1 MPPRCA
7 VPSPTAALRPL
18 PTCQD
23 GIWITDAMLVRAIE
37 RYQRVSTTSCRH
49 LSSLP
54 GPIESRRRLGKR
66 HMTAIMPGSH
76 TSPAPWAID
85 IPWQVGEWKWEAPTA
100 PNERNRKT
108 KKPGMPRIL
117 DRLIGW
123 LEDLDEETT
132 LTQSP
137 SAAESAP
144 PTRLQ
149 ETIVTIQQQI
159 KDMGSIEKTKPVIE
173 LCQELEKD
181 VEAII
186 QLHMATSQDL
196 LLAFDLINS
205 DLRTVLHNEA
215 YWDRVTASIGKTI
228 VDTILKNQ
236 AGARPDAYGTRFW
249 FSFIEKI
256 CRLTP
261 QRETFNLFAS
271 CMNALPKAHFDLL
284 SHEDFFNMTRCFI
297 VHQASKSTARPAAV
311 LEFSKAFKR
320 LTPEHTKCL
329 LESLVTLLQ
338 SLPEGE
344 IETRFHVAALVAHNG
359 QVSTNEFLQILSQIR
374 QDGCWSTEQVFSFM
388 RGRLWASKCIA
399 PKHIAPF
406 MRQTA
411 DSQGWVSL
419 VLHAFR
425 APEHLRSTILKEL
438 CYLSSQLNCFE
449 TLVQALASELP
460 HRSSVFRDLAI
471 ACEDHRLAIKLWVA
485 LSNGQRGVKNTG
497 SWNWTAWSSYLE
509 CMIKDPS
516 VDQGLIWKIIATD
529 QTPAKNQHQNES
541 VGGIKSKTQLLE
553 MMSKWY
559 LEAPHLNDRQ
569 ALRRVQNCINHYGRI
584 SPTISA
590 VAISNL
596 VQVVLR
602 DLERGCFGRTTRLDY
617 VVSLIHKHL
626 GKTEAEAALTQI
638 RGWRWTIQNHNGPS
652 SNLDSEKKALRHDL
666 EVGSTRPQGEPSGEA
681 QHHGLALE
689 EDAFAQMKQ
698 LRRDSV

>member
-1 MPPRCA
+1 
-7 VPSPTAALRPL
+7 
-18 PTCQD
+18 
-23 GIWITDAMLVRAIE
+23 
-37 RYQRVSTTSCRH
+37 
-49 LSSLP
+49 
-54 GPIESRRRLGKR
+54 
-66 HMTAIMPGSH
+66 MTAIMPGSH

-85 IPWQVGEWKWEAPTA
+85 IPWQFGEWKWEAPTA
-100 PNERNRKT
+100 PNDRNRKT

-123 LEDLDEETT
+123 LEDLDEDAT
-132 LTQSP
+132 LVKSP
-137 SAAESAP
+137 TAAESAP

-149 ETIVTIQQQI
+149 ETIITIQQQI
-159 KDMGSIEKTKPVIE
+159 KAMGFIEKTKPVIE
-173 LCQELEKD
+173 LCQELEND

-186 QLHMATSQDL
+186 RLHMATSQDL

-205 DLRTVLHNEA
+205 DLRAVLHNEA

-236 AGARPDAYGTRFW
+236 AGSRPDAYGTAFW

-297 VHQASKSTARPAAV
+297 VHQASKSTARPAAI

-329 LESLVTLLQ
+329 LENLITFLQ

-344 IETRFHVAALVAHNG
+344 TETRFHVAALVAHNS
-359 QVSTNEFLQILSQIR
+359 QVSTSEFLEILSQIR
-374 QDGCWSTEQVFSFM
+374 QDRCWSTEQVFSFL

-411 DSQGWVSL
+411 DSQGWTSL

-425 APEHLRSTILKEL
+425 APEHSRTIIMKEL
-438 CYLSSQLNCFE
+438 CHLSSQLNCFE
-449 TLVQALASELP
+449 TLAQALASELP
-460 HRSSVFRDLAI
+460 HRPSVFRDLAV
-471 ACEDHRLAIKLWVA
+471 ACEDHQLAIKLWVA
-485 LSNGQRGVKNTG
+485 LNNVQRGVKNTG
-497 SWNWTAWSSYLE
+497 SWNWTAWGSYLE

-516 VDQGLIWKIIATD
+516 VDQGLVWKIIATD
-529 QTPAKNQHQNES
+529 QTPTKNQHQNES
-541 VGGIKSKTQLLE
+541 VAGIKSKTQLLE

-559 LEAPHLNDRQ
+559 LETPHLNDRQ
-569 ALRRVQNCINHYGRI
+569 ALRRVQSCINHYGRI

-617 VVSLIHKHL
+617 VVSLIYKHL

-638 RGWRWTIQNHNGPS
+638 RGWRWTIQNQDGPS
-652 SNLDSEKKALRHDL
+652 SNLDSEKKALRQ
-666 EVGSTRPQGEPSGEA
+666 EVETESKRFQREPSEEA
-681 QHHGLALE
+681 RHNGLALE
-689 EDAFAQMKQ
+689 EDAFAQMKF